1 MRVFVLNISVAY
13 DGVVGS
19 VLEKL
24 VVVGNVDKLIAILAS
39 YSSSSSKSFCLC
51 FNCSSMYLNLGGRFK
66 TLEESSP
73 GLLVETTSMEEY
85 SRVLK
90 TCELERITYY

>member
-1 MRVFVLNISVAY
+1 MGIFVVNNSVVG
-13 DGVVGS
+13 DGVVGD
-19 VLEKL
+19 
-24 VVVGNVDKLIAILAS
+24 VVEMLVGNVDGLGAILAS
-39 YSSSSSKSFCLC
+39 YSPSSSKSFCLC